1 MIAPTKMFGETCC
14 LLLKCLVSILR
25 SIGQKKTR
33 CNTFTVHWMS
43 CADTA
48 AQQNAGPTL
57 RAKAM
62 VETGRP
68 KNSPRPPSALWRRL
82 NTFRSPRVRV
92 KTVFSQ
98 IPTPDAPNKNRAGRG
113 FGRGLPG
120 VGKSR
125 HFTSSHRGNFMY
137 VPALLPHA
145 AAAQRRPTN
154 NQSNM
159 EPNLPRQRVTG
170 GN

>member
-14 LLLKCLVSILR
+14 LILQRLNSILR

-33 CNTFTVHWMS
+33 CNTFTVHWMN

-48 AQQNAGPTL
+48 AQLNAGPT
-57 RAKAM
+57 R
-62 VETGRP
+62 VP
-68 KNSPRPPSALWRRL
+68 KRWLKLGVPKIRLTPPSALWRRL

-98 IPTPDAPNKNRAGRG
+98 IPTHPTKTELAEVTR
-113 FGRGLPG
+113 RGLPG